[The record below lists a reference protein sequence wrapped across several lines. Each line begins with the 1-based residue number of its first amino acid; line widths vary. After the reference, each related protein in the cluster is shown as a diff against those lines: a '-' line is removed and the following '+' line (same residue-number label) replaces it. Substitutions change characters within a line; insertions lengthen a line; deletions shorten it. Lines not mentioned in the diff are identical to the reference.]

1 MKKVVLLAAF
11 AVAALAANA
20 QVLKN
25 EFLKD
30 YKPGQQLERV
40 LTKRRTPRFRKTL
53 GWVLSMHS
61 RLQELK
67 DLK

>member
-30 YKPGQQLERV
+30 YKPGQQLEKG
-40 LTKRRTPRFRKTL
+40 TYEEKNAPI
-53 GWVLSMHS
+53 
-61 RLQELK
+61 QETTWMGAFYAQPFA
-67 DLK
+67 